1 MISRLLTFLGRH
13 IDRHLL
19 AAAAALMLV
28 GLITLYSASGES
40 LGRVA
45 AQLANIVIALCVMW
59 LAANI
64 PPHYLQ
70 RLALPVYLFGLILL
84 FGVAGFGEVVNGA
97 RRWLHVGVTRIQP
110 SELMKVAVP
119 MALAWYFNYYEERL
133 KMRDFAVAAVM
144 LVVPVLL
151 IAKQPD
157 LGTALLITAAGF
169 FVIFLAGLSWKILTG
184 LTVAMVASM
193 PLLWS
198 VMHDYQRQ
206 RILTLLDP
214 NQDPLGA
221 GYHTIQAT
229 IALGSGGF
237 FGKGWLNGTQA
248 HLDFLPERST
258 DFIFAVFS
266 EEFGLFG
273 NLVLVTLFLFVIGR
287 GMFISFNA
295 STLFTRPPRG
305 GNHAH
310 LLHLRFRQHGDGQRH
325 SPGGGCAPAAGE
337 LWRHLARQHPVRHR
351 HPDEYSHPQAAG
363 EELICQRRTQR
374 FAPGASSS
382 PLVRRVWLP
391 APLRRCGP
399 TARRGPAAT
408 TWTTARATIRRRISS
423 RSPTPSRGSSQ
434 SSSPPQGR
442 TLYSGTRM
450 LPMAQVAPYKAR
462 GMASWYGKRYH
473 SQATSSGEIYD
484 MYAMTAAHPT
494 LPIPSYARVTNL
506 RNGKSVV
513 VRINDRGPF
522 RGDRLIDLSYAAAYK
537 LGIVSCRSRLGRGG
551 IHRCERRA
559 ADEYLRRKT
568 GRKWLSRRSRSS
580 RSRWVRTFSS
590 ARSAPARMPTAFC
603 CACAYSWTG

>member
-1 MISRLLTFLGRH
+1 MISRIFAFLGRH

-19 AAAAALMLV
+19 AAVAALMLV

-40 LGRVA
+40 LARVA
-45 AQLANIVIALCVMW
+45 QQLANIVIALGVMW

-70 RLALPVYLFGLILL
+70 RLALPVYVLGLVLL
-84 FGVAGFGEVVNGA
+84 FGVAAFGEVVNGA

-119 MALAWYFNYYEERL
+119 MALAWYFDRYEAVL
-133 KMRDFAVAAVM
+133 KMRDFFIASIM

-169 FVIFLAGLSWKILTG
+169 YVIFLAGLSWKILVG
-184 LTVAMVASM
+184 LTAAVLASM

-295 STLFTRPPRG
+295 STLFTR
-305 GNHAH
+305 
-310 LLHLRFRQHGDGQRH
+310 LL
-325 SPGGGCAPAAGE
+325 AGAIT
-337 LWRHLARQHPVRHR
+337 LTFFTYVFVNMGMVSGILPVVGV
-351 HPDEYSHPQAAG
+351 P
-363 EELICQRRTQR
+363 L
-374 FAPGASSS
+374 
-382 PLVRRVWLP
+382 PLVSY
-391 APLRRCGP
+391 G
-399 TARRGPAAT
+399 
-408 TWTTARATIRRRISS
+408 
-423 RSPTPSRGSSQ
+423 
-434 SSSPPQGR
+434 
-442 TLYSGTRM
+442 GTSLVSILFGIGILM
-450 LPMAQVAPYKAR
+450 
-462 GMASWYGKRYH
+462 SIHTHKR
-473 SQATSSGEIYD
+473 
-484 MYAMTAAHPT
+484 
-494 LPIPSYARVTNL
+494 LV
-506 RNGKSVV
+506 KS
-513 VRINDRGPF
+513 
-522 RGDRLIDLSYAAAYK
+522 
-537 LGIVSCRSRLGRGG
+537 
-551 IHRCERRA
+551 
-559 ADEYLRRKT
+559 
-568 GRKWLSRRSRSS
+568 
-580 RSRWVRTFSS
+580 
-590 ARSAPARMPTAFC
+590 
-603 CACAYSWTG
+603 